1 MFEQRKNERYEES
14 EAVLEY
20 TLSPFSADEIFI
32 AEIVN
37 YSQTGICIRSSGRI
51 PPGQEITIRNFTN
64 SPTGTALVIWSEKSN
79 GDTHITGLKLV

>member
-14 EAVLEY
+14 GAVLEY
-20 TLSPFSADEIFI
+20 MLGPFADEIFV

-51 PPGQEITIRNFTN
+51 QPGQEITIRNFMN
-64 SPTGTALVIWSEKSN
+64 SPSDTAVVIWSEKSDE
-79 GDTHITGLKLV
+79 DTFITGLKLV